1 MESQSRAIVYVFAK
15 DNEIMVLDTTNA
27 RALHAHLI
35 EGGWKHT
42 QTIDACLYIKNL
54 YNKRCEIDLVQELN
68 DLTE

>member
-1 MESQSRAIVYVFAK
+1 METQSRAIVYVFAK
-15 DNEIMVLDTTNA
+15 DNEIMVLDTINA

-42 QTIDACLYIKNL
+42 QTIDACLYIENL